1 MDVVELFIA
10 VSWTKDEGE
19 QRILRCE
26 EKDDREL
33 SECKKTFTVAR
44 QREENID
51 CRSNAYPH
59 GWGCL

>member
-10 VSWTKDEGE
+10 VTWTKDEGE

-26 EKDDREL
+26 EEDDRKL

-44 QREENID
+44 QRKENID

-59 GWGCL
+59 G